1 MLNKHATDAVPVVFG
16 QHCRVMNVSAP
27 ATVPGEHCSRQVIA
41 DCSHKAHA
49 ASIENSGNALVIYQS
64 RPVPRPLD
72 GM

>member
-1 MLNKHATDAVPVVFG
+1 MPNKHVIDAVPVVSG
-16 QHCRVMNVSAP
+16 QYCRVMNMPAP

-41 DCSHKAHA
+41 DCSQKAHA